1 MAFGVYVAWVIVNAP
16 EPVGIAPTLGPWAPW
31 AGVVLTSI
39 GFNLYSVAPKG
50 ALRWILFANVIVYA
64 AQVLGSL
71 LVGAALSGFAGA
83 MVLEPVARAV
93 QRFGSAPPPGA
104 LGFIGV
110 SEAASQT
117 GSLGLIVQVFIS
129 LLAIALGTLVGASLS
144 REVRAAVHTW
154 RYAA

>member
-1 MAFGVYVAWVIVNAP
+1 MIKPGHILAAAFMAAARSPAATLLAAAESASAVTTGIWITRFAMPSAP
-16 EPVGIAPTLGPWAPW
+16 GAAPPS
-31 AGVVLTSI
+31 VVLRTS
-39 GFNLYSVAPKG
+39 GYF
-50 ALRWILFANVIVYA
+50 
-64 AQVLGSL
+64 L
-71 LVGAALSGFAGA
+71 LV
-83 MVLEPVARAV
+83 
-93 QRFGSAPPPGA
+93 PGA

-154 RYAA
+154 RYAS